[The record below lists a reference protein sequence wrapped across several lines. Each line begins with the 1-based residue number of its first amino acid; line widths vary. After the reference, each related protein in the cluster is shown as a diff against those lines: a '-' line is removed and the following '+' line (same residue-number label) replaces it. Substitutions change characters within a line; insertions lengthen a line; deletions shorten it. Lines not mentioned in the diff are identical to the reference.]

1 MTRLGIEESKVLK
14 AGAWAGEK
22 IGRVL
27 LTIAGNQPG
36 GVGLLLTL
44 EGLIMGIRGKE
55 LLWRALSAAK
65 LPKLEVFDF
74 KNLRRRAEEQMTLV
88 QAEQIRSARRS
99 LADKS
104 LWQGG
109 QLAELKRDDTARAH
123 VREKLSG
130 SAAAYS
136 AT

>member
-104 LWQGG
+104 LWQG
-109 QLAELKRDDTARAH
+109 TASGAKARRYSPRACP
-123 VREKLSG
+123 
-130 SAAAYS
+130 
-136 AT
+136 

>member
-22 IGRVL
+22 NGRVL
-27 LTIAGNQPG
+27 LTIAGKQPG

-104 LWQGG
+104 LWQG
-109 QLAELKRDDTARAH
+109 D
-123 VREKLSG
+123 S
-130 SAAAYS
+130 
-136 AT
+136 